1 MHPGIKTMSTTMEKL
16 TGFLARMRDS
26 ARKRRTAR
34 ILESLP
40 DYIRKDIGWSG
51 DRRPTRV

>member
-1 MHPGIKTMSTTMEKL
+1 MSTTMEKL
-16 TGFLARMRDS
+16 TGLLARMRDS

-34 ILESLP
+34 IMESLP

-51 DRRPTRV
+51 DRRPTRVYGR